1 MTDLGQEK
9 TELLDM
15 LDLRR
20 SFLLQTVSDLTD
32 EQASATPTV
41 STLCLAGLVK
51 HVTAN
56 EAGWVDFMRHGP
68 AAKSDED
75 WASVDWAAI
84 ADGSQE
90 MPAWLAEQHAQW
102 SLAEGETLGDLV
114 GALNEQAAHTRVAV
128 TDVDLNHKHDLPEAP
143 WFAAGAQWSNRE
155 VLLHLIG
162 ETAQHA
168 GHADIIRETIDGRR
182 TMG

>member
-20 SFLLQTVSDLTD
+20 NFLVQTVAGLTD

-68 AAKSDED
+68 ATKADED
-75 WASVDWAAI
+75 WGSVDWDAI

-90 MPAWLAEQHAQW
+90 VPAWLAAHEAQW
-102 SLAEGETLGDLV
+102 HLAEGETLADLV
-114 GALNEQAAHTRVAV
+114 GALNEQAAHTRIVV
-128 TDVDLNHKHDLPEAP
+128 TDLDLDHRHDLPEAP
-143 WFAAGAQWSNRE
+143 WFEPGAQWSNRQ
-155 VLLHLIG
+155 VLLHLVG

-168 GHADIIRETIDGRR
+168 GHADIIRESIDGQR

>member
-20 SFLLQTVSDLTD
+20 NFLLRTVEGLTD
-32 EQASATPTV
+32 EQASATPTA

-68 AAKSDED
+68 AAKADED
-75 WASVDWAAI
+75 WGAIDWDAI
-84 ADGSQE
+84 RSEEHTSELQSRE
-90 MPAWLAEQHAQW
+90 N
-102 SLAEGETLGDLV
+102 LV
-114 GALNEQAAHTRVAV
+114 CR
-128 TDVDLNHKHDLPEAP
+128 
-143 WFAAGAQWSNRE
+143 
-155 VLLHLIG
+155 LLL
-162 ETAQHA
+162 EKKK
-168 GHADIIRETIDGRR
+168 
-182 TMG
+182 

>member
-20 SFLLQTVSDLTD
+20 NFLLQTVTGLTD

-41 STLCLAGLVK
+41 STLRLAGLVK

-56 EAGWVDFMRHGP
+56 EAGWVEFMRHGP
-68 AAKSDED
+68 AAKQGED
-75 WASVDWAAI
+75 WAGVDWDAI
-84 ADGSQE
+84 AEGRE
-90 MPAWLAEQHAQW
+90 AMPEWLAVQQAQW
-102 SLAEGETLGDLV
+102 SFAEGETLADLV

-128 TDVDLNHKHDLPEAP
+128 TDLDLDHKHDLPEAP
-143 WFAAGAQWSNRE
+143 WFEPGAQWSNRQ

-168 GHADIIRETIDGRR
+168 GHADIIRESIDGQR